1 MTIDTSPPVLVAP
14 IQQFDVAFSTEEPTI
29 FQGNNDTISASWVFQ
44 DPQSGIVDYLWAIG
58 RYPYGD
64 DVQEFVSVGTA
75 TRATNSSLVGLLETN
90 TTYYVTVVAVNGA
103 GLRANATSE
112 GITYLETEL
121 NITALELL
129 VEVEFSELFVFVGN
143 GTESEILRTVRE
155 DRTSIFWT
163 GVSDDIEEICKFS
176 KLC

>member
-1 MTIDTSPPVLVAP
+1 M
-14 IQQFDVAFSTEEPTI
+14 
-29 FQGNNDTISASWVFQ
+29 
-44 DPQSGIVDYLWAIG
+44 
-58 RYPYGD
+58 
-64 DVQEFVSVGTA
+64 QEFVSVGTA
-75 TRATNSSLVGLLETN
+75 TRATNSSLVGILETN
-90 TTYYVTVVAVNGA
+90 TTYYVTVVAVNSA

-143 GTESEILRTVRE
+143 GTESEILRTVKE

-176 KLC
+176 IFC